1 MGSTILLVIALVV
14 LWVVVLVP
22 LILRWR
28 ETGTTSN
35 RSVER
40 FSSSM
45 RVLARRT
52 AAPADSE
59 TADDATD
66 AADVE
71 YSAHAGAADDL
82 HDDAHGDARDEVEYD
97 EHVAAA
103 DDEHHLAAVDGDTE
117 DLTTNR
123 PQISCGRCRR
133 GRKVMLER
141 RRRSLG
147 TLVTAGL
154 ISLILALSWLPVMW
168 VVQLGCDV
176 LLVGYLVWLRAEAKR
191 EQQRRARRAAR
202 LARGERVA
210 RTVGRETREA
220 ALRTL
225 PRRPARASVSE
236 VDGDVDPT
244 AETEEID
251 AAAVRRAAAGDADRR
266 WQPRPVPTPTYV
278 DAPPARRRTA
288 ALDDSIGVVALDD
301 SDLEFVDADDLDYA
315 EDVPG
320 SGRRSTA
327 RARSATDLPGLVA
340 AVLPVPSSV
349 PDRRTG
355 PARLDAAWGCGAGR

>member
-66 AADVE
+66 IADGE

-103 DDEHHLAAVDGDTE
+103 DNEHHLAAVDGDTDANDDTDDE
-117 DLTTNR
+117 PPADLVR
-123 PQISCGRCRR
+123 PLPS

-168 VVQLGCDV
+168 VVQLACDV

-320 SGRRSTA
+320 SGQEIYRP
-327 RARSATDLPGLVA
+327 RAVGD
-340 AVLPVPSSV
+340 
-349 PDRRTG
+349 
-355 PARLDAAWGCGAGR
+355 